1 MLVHGT
7 FTASNKFA
15 SSQRGNRR
23 IKCFAYEQK
32 TMSPARTQIQ
42 SNLTIR
48 LLHLLHQR
56 IKHSFLKVNGSKSEC
71 LPFIFYVFTGVLN
84 LTHLCG
90 HSPKDV
96 QPLKPDE
103 IFQAQVKFD
112 STAYTVATG
121 HKIRLA
127 LSSVHWPYVWPSP
140 HTSCLLIET
149 GSKSKLRLPVRAS
162 NEEVSGRDAKLKEF
176 DWPEYKYASL
186 PVEIRRNPEKKR

>member
-1 MLVHGT
+1 
-7 FTASNKFA
+7 
-15 SSQRGNRR
+15 
-23 IKCFAYEQK
+23 
-32 TMSPARTQIQ
+32 MSPARTQIQ
-42 SNLTIR
+42 TNLTIR
-48 LLHLLHQR
+48 LPHLLHQR
-56 IKHSFLKVNGSKSEC
+56 IKHSFLKVNG
-71 LPFIFYVFTGVLN
+71 IFYVFTGVLN
-84 LTHLCG
+84 LTHLRG

-96 QPLKPDE
+96 QPLNPAE

-140 HTSCLLIET
+140 HTSCLLIQT
-149 GSKSKLRLPVRAS
+149 GSKSKLLLPVRES